1 MSSTYS
7 LLKLIA
13 SSFSRSSWSLL
24 VCLAIFP
31 LDSLYAQDDG
41 YMTVRG
47 KVEAEESPLSGAKV
61 ELIKNGTK
69 IDETI
74 TKSGKYTFSE
84 LPISPE
90 GDKYI
95 IKISKPGHVT
105 LKQQISTKAPAHR
118 KTKYPEYRP
127 TIELFK
133 MVAEVEKEKALTA
146 ILNKP
151 ISKFGYNARRGDFE
165 DDRAYFSTIKA
176 KVDQLFDILEAEK
189 QDQYKLL
196 AEYRLKKMEEQKR
209 KEEEAKAENV
219 NLSFREKYD
228 NSIAKADKA
237 FANSKYEKAKD
248 LYREIMISV
257 AKSKLPKAD
266 RDELKKYPK
275 SRIFEIETLIA
286 EMAERGEEVEE
297 VSEEIA
303 EETSKDPEEEIEV
316 DKPEE
321 EDEAARLLREEEEA
335 EALEMAQNQAMK
347 AEKEAE
353 ITEALA
359 ARDKMLREQKEA
371 ILKKRMET
379 EKRLVAEKLA
389 AEAAVKAKVRDNEKI
404 AQEKEVIK
412 AKNMAVKSKEKQ
424 DILKIIAA
432 STLEQKRKIAIAD
445 SKNMSANAANYPKIS
460 ATPEKRHVKSF
471 TTHYIKNVKDLNASV
486 KLIHN
491 RYKVSEMTAK
501 EEKKAPAKEIAF
513 KPKVI
518 ETVKEDMFKT
528 INYTIIKYPV
538 KPDTLQ
544 KVSYLWGATYY
555 YQNSKEI
562 DEPTY
567 KKVIENL

>member
-1 MSSTYS
+1 M
-7 LLKLIA
+7 
-13 SSFSRSSWSLL
+13 
-24 VCLAIFP
+24 VCLAILP
-31 LDSLYAQDDG
+31 LRSLYAQDSG
-41 YMTVRG
+41 YMIVKG
-47 KVEAEESPLSGAKV
+47 KVEAFDAPLSGAKV
-61 ELIKNGTK
+61 VLIKNGAK
-69 IDETI
+69 VDETI
-74 TKSGKYTFSE
+74 TKAGKYTFDE

-105 LKQQISTKAPAHR
+105 LKQQISTKAPTNR

-196 AEYRLKKMEEQKR
+196 AEYRLKKIEEQR
-209 KEEEAKAENV
+209 KLEEEAKAN
-219 NLSFREKYD
+219 NINMSFKEKYD

-237 FANSKYEKAKD
+237 FDSNKHEKAKEM
-248 LYREIMISV
+248 YREVMISV
-257 AKSKLPKAD
+257 AKSKLPKTD

-275 SRIFEIETLIA
+275 SRIFEIETLLA
-286 EMAERGEEVEE
+286 EMAERGEVVEE
-297 VSEEIA
+297 VA
-303 EETSKDPEEEIEV
+303 EETTEETTEDPEVEAKESELEQ
-316 DKPEE
+316 EE
-321 EDEAARLLREEEEA
+321 EDEAARLAREEEEA
-335 EALEMAQNQAMK
+335 RLQEIAKLKAMK
-347 AEKEAE
+347 AEREAQLKEK
-353 ITEALA
+353 EALA
-359 ARDKMLREQKEA
+359 ARDRMLKEEKEEVERQR
-371 ILKKRMET
+371 LET
-379 EKRLVAEKLA
+379 ERKLMAQRLAL
-389 AEAAVKAKVRDNEKI
+389 EAAAKAKVRENKMV
-404 AQEKEVIK
+404 AQKKEVKKVENIQ
-412 AKNMAVKSKEKQ
+412 VKSKETQ
-424 DILKIIAA
+424 DILKVIAA
-432 STLEQKRKIAIAD
+432 TALEQKRKVAIAD
-445 SKNMSANAANYPKIS
+445 SKNMSSSATAAIKRS

-471 TTHYIKNVKDLNASV
+471 KTDYVKNVKDLNSNV

-491 RYKVSEMTAK
+491 RYKVSEITK
-501 EEKKAPAKEIAF
+501 QEEKKKSPAREIAF
-513 KPKVI
+513 KPKI
-518 ETVKEDMFKT
+518 IKTVEEDMFKT
-528 INYTIIKYPV
+528 IDYTIIKYPV

-544 KVSYLWGATYY
+544 RVSYLWGATYY